1 MIERSIVIPREVLHC
16 AYMAARNAFPA
27 ECCGWLTGPKGEDT
41 VDNVRACVNEAD
53 SSVAYTMSEA
63 AVMDMVSSFGGD
75 NPAKIVFHSHP
86 RSNAFWSS
94 VDQHIATLPFG
105 DCPTYPVQQLVIGL
119 DGNRIKSAILF
130 TWREETKSYEEAAS
144 YTGAAL

>member
-1 MIERSIVIPREVLHC
+1 MIDRNIVIPREVLHG

-27 ECCGWLTGPKGEDT
+27 ECCGWLTGPKSEDV
-41 VDNVRACVNEAD
+41 VDNVRACVNQVG

-63 AVMDMVSSFGGD
+63 AVMDMVRSFDGE

-86 RSNAFWSS
+86 RSSAFWSS
-94 VDQHIATLPFG
+94 IDHHVATLPFG

-119 DGNRIKSAILF
+119 DGDRIKSAILF

-144 YTGAAL
+144 YTGADL

>member
-1 MIERSIVIPREVLHC
+1 MIDRDIVIPREILHC

-27 ECCGWLTGPKGEDT
+27 ECCGWLTGPRSEDV
-41 VDNVRACVNEAD
+41 VDDVRVCVNQVG

-63 AVMDMVSSFGGD
+63 AVMDMVRSFDGD

-86 RSNAFWSS
+86 RSSAFWSS
-94 VDQHIATLPFG
+94 IDHHVATLPFG

-119 DGNRIKSAILF
+119 DGDKIKSAILF